1 MNIQELEMENLR
13 LENTK
18 LQKEIRKI
26 EVETEVLQI
35 KKNFYDVKLQVI
47 RNEHPE
53 VLAQML
59 KDNECE

>member
-1 MNIQELEMENLR
+1 MKIQELEMENLR

-35 KKNFYDVKLQVI
+35 KKNFYDVKLQMI

-59 KDNECE
+59 KDNEC

>member
-13 LENTK
+13 MENTK

-35 KKNFYDVKLQVI
+35 KKNFYDVKLQVL

-59 KDNECE
+59 KDNEC

>member
-1 MNIQELEMENLR
+1 MNIQELEIENLR
-13 LENTK
+13 LENAK
-18 LQKEIRKI
+18 LQKEIKKL

-59 KDNECE
+59 KDNGC